1 VSRKKIFALLGATVS
16 AAVVAVA
23 VPVLGA
29 SSASAAA
36 PCASAWNSGA
46 VYTNGMSASYNGDN
60 WTAKWW
66 TQGDTPGGS
75 AGVWADQGACG
86 GSGGGGG
93 TGGGGGGTGGGGRNC
108 NSPARQADPN

>member
-1 VSRKKIFALLGATVS
+1 MSRKKIFALLGAVTG
-16 AAVVAVA
+16 AAVIAIG

-29 SSASAAA
+29 TSASAAT
-36 PCASAWNSGA
+36 PCASAWSSSA

-86 GSGGGGG
+86 GSSG
-93 TGGGGGGTGGGGRNC
+93 GGGGGGTGGGG
-108 NSPARQADPN
+108 S